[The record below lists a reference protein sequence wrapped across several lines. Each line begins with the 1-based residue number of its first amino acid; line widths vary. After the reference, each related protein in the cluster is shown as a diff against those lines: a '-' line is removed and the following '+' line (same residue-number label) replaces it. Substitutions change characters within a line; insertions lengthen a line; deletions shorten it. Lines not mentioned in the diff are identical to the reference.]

1 MGHHQ
6 DQGQL
11 PQGPVGVALAKPM
24 NWLIGLGD
32 LGTPA
37 TQDRLVE
44 AFANPRIAAAL
55 MRKGTPG
62 NVEYA
67 GSILNQAVQGG
78 RVAGQNAAFV
88 IEDAKGNR
96 YDANGNLV
104 Q

>member
-1 MGHHQ
+1 
-6 DQGQL
+6 
-11 PQGPVGVALAKPM
+11 M

-44 AFANPRIAAAL
+44 AFASPRVAAAL
-55 MRKGTPG
+55 MRRATPG

-78 RVAGQNAAFV
+78 RVAGQNAAAQNWV

-96 YDANGNLV
+96 YDANGKLV